1 MTLGEKIKAARL
13 ESGLSQ
19 RQLCGDAI
27 TRNMLSQIEHG
38 SANPSVSTL
47 RYLAQQLG
55 KPVSYFLQEQV
66 ADASN
71 AQIMEQARL
80 AYGRRD
86 AAGVL
91 QALADYCQ
99 PDGLFDQEQRYL
111 FALAAL
117 DRAEQLLSD
126 QEGEAAAAL
135 LERID
140 RGSIYYRAD
149 MERQRR
155 QLLHLA
161 YELLEQQ
168 FKLQGNFEKAY
179 FYACQLRQLQR

>member
-38 SANPSVSTL
+38 SANPSVATL
-47 RYLAQQLG
+47 RYLAQRLG

-66 ADASN
+66 ADSSN

-91 QALADYCQ
+91 QALADYRQ

-117 DRAEQLLSD
+117 DRAEQLLSG
-126 QEGEAAAAL
+126 QAGGEAAAL

-140 RGSIYYRAD
+140 RGSIYYRTD

-155 QLLHLA
+155 QFLQLA
-161 YELLEQQ
+161 YELLEQD
-168 FKLQGNFEKAY
+168 FKHRGDFEKAY
-179 FYACQLRQLQR
+179 LYACKLRQLQR

>member
-13 ESGLSQ
+13 EAGLSQ
-19 RQLCGDAI
+19 RQLCGDTI

-38 SANPSVSTL
+38 SANPSVATL

-66 ADASN
+66 SQSPN
-71 AQIMEQARL
+71 VQIMEQARL

-111 FALAAL
+111 YALAAL
-117 DRAEQLLSD
+117 DRTEQLLAR
-126 QEGEAAAAL
+126 QEAAEAASL

-140 RGSIYYRAD
+140 RGSIYYRAE

-155 QLLHLA
+155 QFLQLA
-161 YELLEQQ
+161 YELLEQD
-168 FKLQGNFEKAY
+168 FKRRGDFEKAY
-179 FYACQLRQLQR
+179 MYACKLRQLQR